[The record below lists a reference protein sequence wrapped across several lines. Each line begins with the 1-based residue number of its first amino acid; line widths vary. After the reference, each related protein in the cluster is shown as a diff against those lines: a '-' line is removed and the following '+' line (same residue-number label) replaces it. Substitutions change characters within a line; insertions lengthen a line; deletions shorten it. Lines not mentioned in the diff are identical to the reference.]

1 MRRLVLML
9 FATRLFASDARFT
22 DELWVG
28 IEPAYQRALARGTP
42 VGEPR
47 GLRNALTTLAAK
59 APRAEWRVTLE
70 NLAATMPQSPGGP
83 VTYPR
88 FAEGFAA
95 ILPHF
100 WIRWELAKDLQK
112 RDVKSPEYRSWIDR
126 YSSESYR
133 ETVSQLIR
141 MMNAQAERM
150 DPAARER

>member
-1 MRRLVLML
+1 ML
-9 FATRLFASDARFT
+9 FATRLFASEARFT

-42 VGEPR
+42 AGEPR

-59 APRAEWRVTLE
+59 APSAEWRVTLE

-100 WIRWELAKDLQK
+100 WICEQPRLSKLDRPLLERSLSRNCLAVDPHDERSGRAHGPRGARAPETDL
-112 RDVKSPEYRSWIDR
+112 RRR
-126 YSSESYR
+126 R
-133 ETVSQLIR
+133 
-141 MMNAQAERM
+141 A
-150 DPAARER
+150 